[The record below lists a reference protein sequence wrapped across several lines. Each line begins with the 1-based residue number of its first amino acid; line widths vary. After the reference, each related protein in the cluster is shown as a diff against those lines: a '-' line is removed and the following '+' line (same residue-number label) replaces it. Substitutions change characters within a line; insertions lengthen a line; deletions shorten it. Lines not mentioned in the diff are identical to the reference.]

1 MITGTDRPS
10 DATFGRFRRGRL
22 QMGDP
27 MDEGGGVP
35 SAASAPVVA
44 PLPDPETLRPLGEEV
59 HFHFG
64 SKLFG
69 VPGMW
74 FAKTADLRQAAMFIP
89 MGDFTAC
96 VPMPALMT
104 NFNVRPGSNDH
115 RMLRLIEDGLEYV
128 KRITPGERI
137 PREVL
142 DGTASWSVEVKH
154 HGLARAKLVLRLA
167 RATGQSAR
175 LPANLTDLPAFG
187 ASDEAGALVTEFLE
201 KLPPSVAAGRD
212 RIEFTRAAEALVHE
226 TSYVEALRDK
236 MTFLQKIH
244 DFVGGARSRFETDR
258 DLSDEIVMMQM
269 LMRRP
274 RNDCRVL
281 FVEIDK
287 VLDDVGWCLRNWLTV
302 VERVR
307 ATRNAL
313 HKVSVDWAE
322 MDEKWKRPPIQP
334 EQLAPLLRETYR
346 FLALR
351 YSAGAVWSK
360 R

>member
-1 MITGTDRPS
+1 MIGGAVGLS
-10 DATFGRFRRGRL
+10 DATDGRFRRGRL

-27 MDEGGGVP
+27 RDEGSGGP
-35 SAASAPVVA
+35 TAASTPAVA
-44 PLPDPETLRPLGEEV
+44 PRTDPEVLRPLGDEV
-59 HFHFG
+59 HFHFD

-74 FAKTADLRQAAMFIP
+74 FAKTADLRQAAMYIP

-96 VPMPALMT
+96 VPMPTLMK

-142 DGTASWSVEVKH
+142 DGTASWSVEDKH

-167 RATGQSAR
+167 RLTGQSAR

-187 ASDEAGALVTEFLE
+187 ASDDAGVLVTEFLQ
-201 KLPPSVAAGRD
+201 KLPAEVTAGRD
-212 RIEFTRAAEALVHE
+212 RVEFTRSAEALVHE

-236 MTFLQKIH
+236 MTFLQKIY

-258 DLSDEIVMMQM
+258 DLSDEVVMMQM

-287 VLDDVGWCLRNWLTV
+287 VLDDVGGCLRNWFTV

-322 MDEKWKRPPIQP
+322 LDEKWQRPPVQA

-351 YSAGAVWSK
+351 YSGGAVWSK